1 MSCQKAAT
9 LLSVQVKKGKRVG
22 WGEREMMW
30 NQKMC
35 LCMDKEK
42 NEKPIERE
50 QQGEKRWRGNER
62 YFKSHKK
69 HIRLNIDSKEC

>member
-1 MSCQKAAT
+1 
-9 LLSVQVKKGKRVG
+9 
-22 WGEREMMW
+22 MMW

-50 QQGEKRWRGNER
+50 QQGEKRWRENER